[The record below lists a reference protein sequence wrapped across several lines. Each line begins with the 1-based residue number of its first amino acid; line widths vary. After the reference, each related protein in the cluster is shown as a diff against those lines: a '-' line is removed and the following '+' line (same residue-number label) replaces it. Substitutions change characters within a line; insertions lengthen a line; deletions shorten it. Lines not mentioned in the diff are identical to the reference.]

1 MNSTKIAAILYH
13 YPCPD
18 GAFSA
23 LAAHLY
29 FSATSTPAVF
39 FPNTVYSPLRA
50 VDLPLHEID
59 DVYLLDF
66 VGPTGFVEEISS
78 KVSRVIILDHHKT
91 ALETLGG
98 TGCDIGTNV
107 LKVLD
112 MNRSGATIAYDYFK
126 EKLEGK
132 RSPTDP
138 NTSLSRCTE
147 VVLAEYRRVR
157 QLFEYI
163 EDGDLWRWKLKD
175 SKAFSSG
182 LKDLSIE
189 FNANLNPSLFKE
201 LLSLNLESIIKNGME
216 SLSKKQKLIDGILDQ
231 SFEISIGGGSFGKCL
246 AVIADSI
253 PELRSELGHQ
263 LATKSQNFNLRGIG
277 AVVYKVP
284 ELDNDDIVKISLRSI
299 ESEDTTLIS
308 QAKSRRPLSGESLQK
323 VQESDE
329 IEKSSSWAAR
339 LRKGRSIADIRMI
352 GKLHM
357 EKVGNSQSKGGS
369 EGVADSKSSGESLS
383 KSSGEILIKSK
394 DLKKPAS
401 SDEEA
406 VARLSE
412 KQISTLKMVR
422 RKGAKVKKDIKYQRR
437 KKLREAR
444 LAQIREPEVEITSQK
459 EAENKECERRRLQ
472 RVDAEENYK
481 ESLELGVKGSL
492 PAEGRNDKT
501 F

>member
-29 FSATSTPAVF
+29 FSANSTPAVF

-112 MNRSGATIAYDYFK
+112 MNRSGATISYDYFK

-138 NTSLSRCTE
+138 NKSLSRCTE

-163 EDGDLWRWKLKD
+163 EDGDLWRWKLKH

-216 SLSKKQKLIDGILDQ
+216 SLSKRQKLIDGILDQ

-263 LATKSQNFNLRGIG
+263 LATKSRNFNLRGIG

-308 QAKSRRPLSGESLQK
+308 Q
-323 VQESDE
+323 
-329 IEKSSSWAAR
+329 
-339 LRKGRSIADIRMI
+339 
-352 GKLHM
+352 
-357 EKVGNSQSKGGS
+357 NFGG
-369 EGVADSKSSGESLS
+369 GGHRN
-383 KSSGEILIKSK
+383 
-394 DLKKPAS
+394 AS
-401 SDEEA
+401 SFMLCAADFE
-406 VARLSE
+406 LW
-412 KQISTLKMVR
+412 
-422 RKGAKVKKDIKYQRR
+422 
-437 KKLREAR
+437 KLA
-444 LAQIREPEVEITSQK
+444 T
-459 EAENKECERRRLQ
+459 
-472 RVDAEENYK
+472 VD
-481 ESLELGVKGSL
+481 S
-492 PAEGRNDKT
+492 
-501 F
+501 